1 MNTLN
6 FLQRVL
12 PQEGIYV
19 ATTIEQDGRTQQGYF
34 STVEDLATAVA
45 HLSERGKN
53 TYYAISSFKEKG
65 SRKQDNVQA
74 TKVFALDVD
83 CGESKPYPS
92 WKEGL
97 TALGD
102 FIAAMQLP
110 KPMVVFSGNGLHV
123 YWVLSRELEPD
134 QWKPLAE
141 ALKAATIQ
149 HDFKTDAGLTANT
162 SLVLRPIGTTNPKN
176 GKQVR
181 LLLDA
186 PFVTP
191 EEIAACLNVT
201 TQTKPGTRSS
211 SLTAALSTQQELPP
225 AVAGVVASKCAQ
237 INWAVNHQSEV
248 SEPLWYDLIGVAA
261 YCEDPDATA
270 IAWSENH
277 PDYDAKETLRKLR
290 QWQNSTTGPTTC
302 TKFEI
307 DRPKGCDKCKFK
319 GKIGS
324 PTRLGVQY
332 AEIAPPAAP
341 DKLIHEIPMPRPFKR
356 TADGI
361 KMTIDD
367 ADIDICKFDI
377 YPVSY
382 GKDETLGYE
391 TVRFRWNRPHCGWQ
405 ELTLRQAY
413 LTEGHREFATAL
425 ADQGIV
431 LYNRNQTGYFQL
443 MLRSYMDELRHKR
456 AMTNLYTT
464 MGWKENYTQFVIGDT
479 VLRRNPDGTVTE
491 ERITLSSGS
500 QRLGHDLYTTSGTLE
515 QWVDFTTLLD
525 KALMPAH
532 MFSVAVGLSAPLYA
546 FTGLKGLTVSLYGP
560 TGGGKTLAQLW
571 QQSIWG
577 DPDKLHFAAKFTQN
591 TLFSRMGMYCHMPM
605 TIDEVTMMVD
615 KEVGDFAY
623 WVSQG
628 RDKAR
633 LNRNAE
639 ERDAKEWALP
649 VTVSTNKSLQSKLI
663 ASKLDTDA
671 QMARILEVSVP
682 QHSLLTKD
690 STAGRKIY
698 QFVTSNYGHAGK
710 AFIIKLLELG
720 PAGVQAAIAEATDK
734 FNKKHKSNFSG
745 EERYWEQA
753 IILADLAAELATEWG
768 LIKFDYIHGIE
779 WVLSQIGSIRRAVA
793 ENRMDS
799 FDLLSDYI
807 NDSADSVIT
816 MHHTGTQRP
825 TMDFGRVPRADVRI
839 RFDLYRKTSG
849 DFFDRGVVMLDRT
862 HFRRWLA
869 MRGADYKTFM
879 QEMKDEGV
887 IATPKSG
894 KAYFGKDTNI
904 KLGQCY
910 VIGISLNHPRLIG
923 ILDNADQEIED
934 LAYGQIKLVT

>member
-12 PQEGIYV
+12 PSEGIYV
-19 ATTIEQDGRTQQGYF
+19 ATTIEKDGRTQQGYF

-53 TYYAISSFKEKG
+53 TYYAISAFAEKG
-65 SRKQDNVQA
+65 SRKQDNVRA
-74 TKVFALDVD
+74 TKVLALDVD
-83 CGESKPYPS
+83 CGGGKPYPT

-97 TALGD
+97 VALGV
-102 FIAAMQLP
+102 FVAALQLP

-123 YWVLSRELEPD
+123 YWVLSRELEPE

-141 ALKAATIQ
+141 ALKAATLA
-149 HDFKTDAGLTANT
+149 HDFKTDAGLTAN
-162 SLVLRPIGTTNPKN
+162 SALVLRPTGTTNPKN
-176 GKQVR
+176 GKTVS
-181 LLLDA
+181 LLVDA
-186 PFVTP
+186 PFTTP
-191 EEIAACLNVT
+191 EELAACLNVGIIP
-201 TQTKPGTRSS
+201 KPGARSS
-211 SLTAALSTQQELPP
+211 ALTEALAVKQELPP
-225 AVAGVVASKCAQ
+225 AVAGVVASKCQQ
-237 INWAVNHQSEV
+237 INWAVNNQSEV

-261 YCEDPDATA
+261 FCEDSEDTA

-277 PDYDAKETLRKLR
+277 PDYNPKETLSKLK
-290 QWQNSTTGPTTC
+290 QWQRSATGPTTC
-302 TKFEI
+302 SKFEI
-307 DRPKGCDKCKFK
+307 DRPRGCDKCKFK

-324 PTRLGVQY
+324 PTRLGIQY
-332 AEIAPPAAP
+332 AEIAAP
-341 DKLIHEIPMPRPFKR
+341 VVDDGVVHDVLMPRPFKR

-367 ADIDICKFDI
+367 ADIDICSFDI

-405 ELTLRQAY
+405 DLVLRQAY

-443 MLRSYMDELRHKR
+443 MLRSYMDALRQKR
-456 AMTNLYTT
+456 AMTNLYNT
-464 MGWKENYTQFVIGDT
+464 MGWKQNYSQFVIGDT
-479 VLRRNPDGTVTE
+479 VLRRNADGTIDE
-491 ERITLSSGS
+491 ERITLSSGA

-515 QWVDFTTLLD
+515 QWVDFTTLLS
-525 KALMPAH
+525 KAHMPAH

-546 FTGLKGLTVSLYGP
+546 FTGLKGLTISLYGP

-615 KEVGDFAY
+615 REVGDFAY

-639 ERDAKEWALP
+639 ERDSKEWALP
-649 VTVSTNKSLQSKLI
+649 VTVSTNKSLHSKLI

-671 QMARILEVSVP
+671 QMARILEISVP

-690 STAGRKIY
+690 SSAGRKIY
-698 QFVTSNYGHAGK
+698 HFVTGNFGHAGR
-710 AFIIKLLELG
+710 AFVTKLLELG
-720 PAGVQAAIAEATDK
+720 PAGVQAAIAEATDD
-734 FNKKHKSNFSG
+734 FNRKHKSNFSG

-753 IILADLAAELATEWG
+753 IILADLAGKLATEWG
-768 LIKFDYIHGIE
+768 LIKFDHTHGIE
-779 WVLSQIGSIRRAVA
+779 WVLSQVGAIRRAVA
-793 ENRMDS
+793 DS
-799 FDLLSDYI
+799 KLDNFDLLSDYI
-807 NDSADSVIT
+807 NDSADSVVT

-825 TMDFGRVPRADVRI
+825 TMDFSRVPRGDVRI

-849 DFFDRGVVMLDRT
+849 DYFDRGIVLLDRT
-862 HFRRWLA
+862 HFRRWLSS
-869 MRGADYKTFM
+869 RGADYKTFM
-879 QEMKDEGV
+879 QDMQDEG
-887 IATPKSG
+887 ILATPKSG
-894 KAYFGKDTNI
+894 KAYLGKDTNI

-910 VIGISLNHPRLIG
+910 VVGIKLNHPRLIG
-923 ILDNADQEIED
+923 ILDSADQALED
-934 LAYGQIKLVT
+934 MAYSQLKLVT